1 MGHIYHIL
9 GLLKRKVNLP
19 VDKYSI
25 MAMDYGAFDTSLSA
39 AAGDDAALVA
49 ELRHAFID
57 SAKRQIDLL
66 GRSRCDANWQYCCF
80 RLKGLAASFG
90 ATEMM
95 SLADEAN
102 AGAPGDPVVVRKL
115 VKFLSQIEQGT

>member
-9 GLLKRKVNLP
+9 CPLKRKVNLP
-19 VDKYSI
+19 VDKCCI
-25 MAMDYGAFDTSLSA
+25 MSMDYGAFDTSLNA
-39 AAGDDAALVA
+39 AAGDDALLFA
-49 ELRHAFID
+49 ELRGAFID

-66 GRSRCDANWQYCCF
+66 GRSRCDANWQYCCL

-102 AGAPGDPVVVRKL
+102 EGAPGDPVVVRKL
-115 VKFLSQIEQGT
+115 VKLVSQIEHGA